1 MVELDQYPHD
11 FLDSLHIGI
20 SRCNTLD
27 MLNRYYLRWV
37 DEIGETGRMEE
48 VVGWFRERKEELIGF
63 GLRSIR

>member
-1 MVELDQYPHD
+1 
-11 FLDSLHIGI
+11 
-20 SRCNTLD
+20 

-37 DEIGETGRMEE
+37 DEIRETGRMEE